1 MAYPLMMPESA
12 HKDAVISR
20 VRFSTLLVATIVL
33 LVAGAVAVNLIVLN
47 QYFIKSVQ
55 TEFYDKLRARKG
67 QVNILLES
75 RIARVQRSLQ
85 DLVKNNAVR
94 VTLMLKDDEQLQEK
108 VLAAFPPVNGVYYFI
123 ESRAHRSNILPNY
136 PDLPGPLVEEI
147 FNRRPA
153 GELVRFHDTSKLVWL
168 FSTPIFH
175 QNRSM
180 GTAFVLYDL
189 LQDRALLQTINRT
202 VDGDIGFLDSGRIV
216 LPFSERDAVPAASKL
231 TDGIFTTHEFVALD
245 NDLTLSALAPYKS
258 LYILH
263 SLAGLNAE
271 IQKIAFYM
279 GLVAVLALS
288 ASIFISVYLGKR
300 LMKPLEALSDKA
312 ARISQGEKD
321 VRFEGRGGFREFAQL
336 SKAFDFMMTHLR
348 EAEEKSRYRE
358 LLEKVDDAVYLL
370 DDEGRFLEA
379 NAALYHRLGYHADDF
394 FNLRLKDILPAEDA
408 RAITGLLDDE
418 PAADLPRHLVFE
430 TCHIGRDGEKIPVEV
445 RSQSIEYM
453 GKAAVLN
460 VARDISQRVEMESAL
475 RESEERHRS
484 VVENSSDG
492 IMILDRDGRIIYAN
506 DLLAAIFG
514 HPLRIMEGSRL
525 EQYLDFESAACLM
538 GDSSSAACDPEDQK
552 MKEVFQ
558 IIRRDGE
565 KRQVKIRT
573 NHFIDSSGSRKT
585 VAQVFDITDQLRM
598 EEEKRQLEEQFL
610 HAQKL
615 EAIGTLAGGIAHDF
629 NNLLMGIQG
638 RISMMRL
645 QMDKNDPNIKDV
657 DAIDHTVSSA
667 ANLTRQLLGFAR
679 KGRYEKKPASI
690 NDLIEKSTRMFIRT
704 RKEIQLQTFLQSDV
718 HKVEI
723 DPGQIEQVLINIYV
737 NAWQAMPDGGKLII
751 ETGNVNLDQEFCTPY
766 DVEAGP
772 YVKIVLTD
780 TGIGMN
786 PKTIQRIFEPFFT
799 TKGVGKGTGLGLASA
814 YGIIRNHK
822 GIIQVESE
830 VGQGTS
836 FMIYLP
842 ACQSAPIEQP
852 VEMEGMIEGRG
863 TVLIVDD
870 ESESLQAEEAMLQ
883 RLGYDV
889 LRAGSGPEAIQIFKK
904 HRDRIDLVTLD
915 LIMPGMGGRETF
927 EKLRGIDPAVKVLFI
942 SGYGINH
949 DIEEIAQDDLS
960 GFLEKPFN
968 IVKLSQKVIDF
979 IPKSE
984 KARGA
989 SQTSGKLIKLE
1000 RFGKG

>member
-1 MAYPLMMPESA
+1 M
-12 HKDAVISR
+12 
-20 VRFSTLLVATIVL
+20 VL
-33 LVAGAVAVNLIVLN
+33 LVAAAVTVNLIVLH

-55 TEFYDKLRARKG
+55 TEFYDKLRAQKG
-67 QVNILLES
+67 QVDILLES

-85 DLVKNNAVR
+85 DLVENNAVR
-94 VTLMLKDDEQLQEK
+94 VTLMLKADEQLQK
-108 VLAAFPPVNGVYYFI
+108 KMMAAYPPVNGVYYFI
-123 ESRAHRSNILPNY
+123 VNRAGRSIIPPNY
-136 PDLPGPLVEEI
+136 PDLPANLIQEI
-147 FNRRPA
+147 FNQRPL
-153 GELVRFHDTSKLVWL
+153 GELVRFENTSKLVWL

-180 GTAFVLYDL
+180 GTAFALYDF
-189 LQDRALLQTINRT
+189 LQDKALLQTIRHT
-202 VDGDIGFLDSGRIV
+202 VDGEIGFGDSDRLV
-216 LPFSERDAVPAASKL
+216 LPFSDRDIAPAAAKW
-231 TDGIFTTHEFVALD
+231 TDGFLSTREFVALGD
-245 NDLTLSALAPYKS
+245 DLTLSALTPNKN
-258 LYILH
+258 LYILY

-271 IQKIAFYM
+271 IQKVALYI
-279 GLVAVLALS
+279 GLVAVFALGG
-288 ASIFISVYLGKR
+288 SIFISVYLGKR
-300 LMKPLEALSDKA
+300 LMKPLKALSDKA
-312 ARISQGEKD
+312 TRISKGEKD
-321 VRFEGRGGFREFAQL
+321 VRFESSEGFWEFAQL
-336 SKAFDFMMTHLR
+336 SRAFDFMMTHLR

-370 DDEGRFLEA
+370 DDKGTFLEA
-379 NAALYHRLGYHADDF
+379 NTAVYHRLGYSADDF
-394 FNLRLKDILPAEDA
+394 FNLTLKDILPADDA
-408 RAITGLLDDE
+408 RTITDLLGDGTT
-418 PAADLPRHLVFE
+418 ADLPRQLVFE
-430 TCHIGRDGEKIPVEV
+430 TWHQCRNGEKIPMEI
-445 RSQSIEYM
+445 RSQCIEYM

-460 VARDISQRVEMESAL
+460 VARDISLRVEMESAL
-475 RESEERHRS
+475 RESEERYRS

-492 IMILDRDGRIIYAN
+492 IMIIDSAGRIIYAN
-506 DLLAAIFG
+506 ELLATIFG
-514 HPLRIMEGSRL
+514 HPLRIVEGSRL
-525 EQYLDFESAACLM
+525 EQYLDFDRVAGLT
-538 GDSSSAACDPEDQK
+538 GDSAMADSAPEDQQ
-552 MKEVFQ
+552 MKGVFQ

-645 QMDKNDPNIKDV
+645 QMDKKDPNMKNV
-657 DAIDHTVSSA
+657 EAIDHTVSSA

-704 RKEIQLQTFLQSDV
+704 RKEIQLQTFLQPEV
-718 HKVEI
+718 YKVEI

-751 ETGNVNLDQEFCTPY
+751 ETSNVHLDQEFCTPHE
-766 DVEAGP
+766 VEAGP
-772 YVKIVLTD
+772 FVKIVLTD

-786 PKTIQRIFEPFFT
+786 PQTIQRIFEPFFT

-814 YGIIRNHK
+814 YGIVRNHK
-822 GIIQVESE
+822 GIIRVESE
-830 VGQGTS
+830 PGQGTS

-842 ACQSAPIEQP
+842 ACLSASLSQP
-852 VEMEGMIEGRG
+852 VETEGMIEGRG

-870 ESESLQAEEAMLQ
+870 ESESIQAEEAMLK

-889 LRAGSGPEAIQIFKK
+889 LVAGSGPEAIRIFTE
-904 HRDRIDLVTLD
+904 HRERIDLVTLD
-915 LIMPGMGGRETF
+915 MIMPGMGGRETF
-927 EKLRGIDPAVKVLFI
+927 EKLRRIDPKVKILFI

-949 DIEEIAQDDLS
+949 DIEETAQDDLS
-960 GFLEKPFN
+960 GFLEKPFD
-968 IVKLSQKVIDF
+968 IVKLSQKVVDF
-979 IPKSE
+979 IPQSE
-984 KARGA
+984 KARDA
-989 SQTSGKLIKLE
+989 SPASNNLIKLE